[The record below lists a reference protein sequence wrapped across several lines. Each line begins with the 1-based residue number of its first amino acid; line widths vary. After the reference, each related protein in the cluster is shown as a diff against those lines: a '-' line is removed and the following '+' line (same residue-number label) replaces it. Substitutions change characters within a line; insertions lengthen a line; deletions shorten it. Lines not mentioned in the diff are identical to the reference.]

1 MPDRLIT
8 PDQYMDEILRTWP
21 GTIPLFLEYRM
32 ACVGCS
38 MSAFDT
44 LEEALNIYNLP
55 QEEILNSL
63 NSSVEETKK

>member
-1 MPDRLIT
+1 MSLIT
-8 PDQYMDEILRTWP
+8 PDLSMDEILDRWP

-44 LEEALNIYNLP
+44 LEEALSVYNLP
-55 QEEILNSL
+55 QEDILHSL
-63 NSSVEETKK
+63 NEKVEE